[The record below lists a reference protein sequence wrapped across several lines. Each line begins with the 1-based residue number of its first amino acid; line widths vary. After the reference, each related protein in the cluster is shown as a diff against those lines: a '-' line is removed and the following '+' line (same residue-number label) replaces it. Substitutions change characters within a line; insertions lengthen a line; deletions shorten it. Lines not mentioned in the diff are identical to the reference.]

1 MAQPTSH
8 ALDQTICDGEKYRLQ
23 KWAIVLAGCIYTRLY
38 PDVVLAGVGV
48 LVCVA
53 CLGVVIITFTLIEPG
68 PDDVSDAVASAN
80 ALVLH
85 SKPSR

>member
-8 ALDQTICDGEKYRLQ
+8 ALDHTICDGEKRITGYAL
-23 KWAIVLAGCIYTRLY
+23 AIVLAIHEAY
-38 PDVVLAGVGV
+38 PDVVLAGVRV
-48 LVCVA
+48 LARVA
-53 CLGVVIITFTLIEPG
+53 CLGVVIIAFTLIEPG
-68 PDDVSDAVASAN
+68 SDDVSDSTVASAN